1 MAHSWTNSINHA
13 SFQNNAAFGI
23 DKGLLA
29 LLISYGIA
37 TSISVD

>member
-1 MAHSWTNSINHA
+1 MAHSWSNQLNPA